1 MAKSSDRGGGPGSY
15 TSNGVKCTM
24 DPPFKGGK
32 SPGEQHD
39 LSGTFSHPRTGGA
52 NGLPT
57 TVTDSMGG
65 PSGGKEPGFASSA
78 PSKDMDG
85 VKTY

>member
-1 MAKSSDRGGGPGSY
+1 MATASNRGGGPGTY
-15 TSNGVKCTM
+15 KSNGVQSTM
-24 DPPFKGGK
+24 DAPWKDGLNMGQQK
-32 SPGEQHD
+32 NM
-39 LSGTFSHPRTGGA
+39 SGTFDAPRSGGA

-57 TVTDSMGG
+57 TVVANL
-65 PSGGKEPGFASSA
+65 GKASVPKAGFAASA